1 MTLSPASSLAD
12 VAAYLRGIAANGYV
26 GTADSTIRE
35 IADTIDPPAPAMVTV
50 SLPQDLVD
58 AYLGLPP
65 STYGRA
71 GRMVAALRTSLAT
84 PPAEREVIALIDR
97 DGDYWD
103 ALPGD
108 RFQRFQWE
116 AMAPLT
122 RDEVVDAYGPV
133 TNVYA
138 P

>member
-35 IADTIDPPAPAMVTV
+35 IADIIDPAMVTV

-58 AYLGLPP
+58 GYLGLPP

-84 PPAEREVIALIDR
+84 PPAEREVIAIIDR
-97 DGDYWD
+97 DGDRWD

-133 TNVYA
+133 TDVYA